1 MQEQRNIY
9 LQTQFAITY
18 KTLQTLVGK
27 CMGKAP
33 KNAGQSIIRRLSGL

>member
-1 MQEQRNIY
+1 MQEQRNIH

-27 CMGKAP
+27 YMGNAP
-33 KNAGQSIIRRLSGL
+33 KHAGQSIIRRLSGL